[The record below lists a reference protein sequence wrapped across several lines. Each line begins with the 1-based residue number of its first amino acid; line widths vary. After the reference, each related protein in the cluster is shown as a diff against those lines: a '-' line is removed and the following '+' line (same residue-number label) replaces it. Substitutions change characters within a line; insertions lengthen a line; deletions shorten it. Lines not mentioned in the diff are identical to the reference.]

1 MLREVINHMTA
12 SGLLLLLFHPSSFI
26 THPLADM
33 FLLQANTTAL
43 FSVADLQ
50 LIAPELILTV
60 CACIALVMEV
70 VLPYRKSKL
79 IAYFSLIGVGFAG
92 ISLGVQYW
100 YLRDVLPLDGFYGM
114 VRIDGFALIFKSIFL
129 VAAAQAIAVST
140 RYLDIEGEQHGEY
153 YALVLFAT
161 VGMMFLA
168 CGYDLISLYISLE
181 LMALTFY
188 VLVAFTKREKR
199 SNEAAMKYF
208 LLGAFS
214 SGVLLYGMS
223 LLYGIAGSTN
233 LAEIGRSVAAIAGT
247 VGDSGETVT
256 ASLRPMLLL
265 GMIALAAGLFFK
277 IAAVP
282 FHMWAPDAYEGAP
295 TSVTAFLSTGSKAAS
310 FALYARIF
318 IEALNTMRAD
328 WAPLLGLVAAITIM
342 VGNWAAV
349 TQENSKRLLAYSSIS
364 NAGYLLLGL
373 VAGNSYGYIGLMIYL
388 LVYTLM
394 NMGAFGIII
403 SLRRRGII
411 GDNVDDMTGLAHKAP
426 GMAAMMAIFMLSLGG
441 LPMTGGFIGKY
452 FLFGGLLQ
460 RGKADGKTWYYWLAA
475 WAIINT
481 VVSFYYYIRF
491 IKVMYLGDRVAD
503 DQPLALSPAL
513 RAALVASLV
522 GILFIGLYP
531 QPLIEIVQRLVA
543 PLAALGPLGLK

>member
-1 MLREVINHMTA
+1 
-12 SGLLLLLFHPSSFI
+12 
-26 THPLADM
+26 M
-33 FLLQANTTAL
+33 FLLQANSTAL

-60 CACIALVMEV
+60 CACLALVMEV
-70 VLPYRKSKL
+70 VLPYRKSKV
-79 IAYFSLIGVGFAG
+79 IAYFSLAGIGLAA
-92 ISLGVQYW
+92 ISLGVQFW
-100 YLRDVLPLDGFYGM
+100 YLGDVLPLDGFYGM
-114 VRIDGFALIFKSIFL
+114 VRIDGFALVFKSIFL
-129 VAAAQAIAVST
+129 VSAALAIAIST

-233 LAEIGRSVAAIAGT
+233 LGDIGRSVSAIAGT
-247 VGDSGETVT
+247 MGETGDSVG
-256 ASLRPMLLL
+256 SLRPMLLL

-318 IEALNTMRAD
+318 MEALPSIRND

-426 GMAAMMAIFMLSLGG
+426 GMAAMMTIFMLSLGG

-460 RGKADGKTWYYWLAA
+460 RGQADGKAWYYWLAG

-481 VVSFYYYIRF
+481 VVSFYYYVRF

-503 DQPLALSPAL
+503 DKPLSLSPAL
-513 RAALVASLV
+513 QTALVASLV
-522 GILFIGLYP
+522 GILVIGVYP
-531 QPLIEIVQRLVA
+531 QPLIEIVQRLIA
-543 PLAALGPLGLK
+543 PIAALSPMQFK

>member
-1 MLREVINHMTA
+1 
-12 SGLLLLLFHPSSFI
+12 
-26 THPLADM
+26 M
-33 FLLQANTTAL
+33 FLLQANTTGL
-43 FSVADLQ
+43 FNLADLQ
-50 LIAPELILTV
+50 LIVPELILTV
-60 CACIALVMEV
+60 WACLALVMEV
-70 VLPYRKSKL
+70 VLPYRKSKSV
-79 IAYFSLIGVGFAG
+79 AYFSLAGVALAAV
-92 ISLGVQYW
+92 SLVVQYFS
-100 YLRDVLPLDGFYGM
+100 RAAFPMDGFYGM
-114 VRIDGFALIFKSIFL
+114 IRIDGFALVFQSIFL
-129 VAAAQAIAVST
+129 VGAALAIAIST

-168 CGYDLISLYISLE
+168 CGFDLITLYISLE

-214 SGVLLYGMS
+214 SGILLYGMS
-223 LLYGIAGSTN
+223 LLYGVAGSTN
-233 LAEIGRSVAAIAGT
+233 LAEIGRAVAEIAVNT
-247 VGDSGETVT
+247 SGSTDG
-256 ASLRPMLLL
+256 SLRPMLLL

-295 TSVTAFLSTGSKAAS
+295 TSVTAFLSTASKAAS

-318 IEALNTMRAD
+318 MEALNSMRAD

-373 VAGNSYGYIGLMIYL
+373 VAGNTYGYVGLMIYL

-411 GDNVDDMTGLAHKAP
+411 GDNVDDLTGLAHKAP
-426 GMAAMMAIFMLSLGG
+426 GMAAMMAVFMLSLGG
-441 LPMTGGFIGKY
+441 LPATGGFIGKY
-452 FLFGGLLQ
+452 FLFGGLLL
-460 RGKADGKTWYYWLAA
+460 RGKADGKTWYYWLAG

-481 VVSFYYYIRF
+481 VVSFYYYVRF
-491 IKVMYLGDRVAD
+491 IKVMYLGETVAD
-503 DQPLALSPAL
+503 DKPLSLSPAL
-513 RAALVASLV
+513 QTALVVSLV
-522 GILFIGLYP
+522 GIIFIGVYP
-531 QPLIEIVQRLVA
+531 HPLIEIVQRLVA
-543 PLAALGPLGLK
+543 R

>member
-1 MLREVINHMTA
+1 M
-12 SGLLLLLFHPSSFI
+12 
-26 THPLADM
+26 
-33 FLLQANTTAL
+33 LLQANTTEL

-50 LIAPELILTV
+50 LIAPELILTA
-60 CACIALVMEV
+60 CACLALVMEV

-79 IAYFSLIGVGFAG
+79 VSYFALAG
-92 ISLGVQYW
+92 IALAGVSLAAQFW
-100 YLRDVLPLDGFYGM
+100 FTQDILPLSGFYGT
-114 VRIDGFALIFKSIFL
+114 VRIDGFALVFKAIFIIAAGL
-129 VAAAQAIAVST
+129 AVAIST

-168 CGYDLISLYISLE
+168 CGYDLIVLYISLE

-214 SGVLLYGMS
+214 SGILLYGMS

-233 LAEIGRSVAAIAGT
+233 LGQIGQSLGAIA
-247 VGDSGETVT
+247 SGS
-256 ASLRPMLLL
+256 AGAAFRPMLLL

-318 IEALNTMRAD
+318 VEALPSLRDD
-328 WAPLLGLVAAITIM
+328 WAPLLGLVAALTIM

-373 VAGNSYGYIGLMIYL
+373 VAGNTYGYVGLVIYL

-394 NMGAFGIII
+394 NMGAFGIVI

-411 GDNVDDMTGLAHKAP
+411 GDNVDDMTGLAQKAP
-426 GMAAMMAIFMLSLGG
+426 VMAAMMAVFMLSLGG

-460 RGKADGKTWYYWLAA
+460 RGAADGKSWYYWLAG

-481 VVSFYYYIRF
+481 VVSFYYYVRF

-503 DQPLALSPAL
+503 DKPLSLSPAL
-513 RAALVASLV
+513 QTALVASLV
-522 GILFIGLYP
+522 GIIFIGVYP
-531 QPLIEIVQRLVA
+531 QPVIDVVQRLI
-543 PLAALGPLGLK
+543 GR

>member
-1 MLREVINHMTA
+1 ML
-12 SGLLLLLFHPSSFI
+12 
-26 THPLADM
+26 
-33 FLLQANTTAL
+33 LLQANSTSL
-43 FSVADLQ
+43 FDVSDLR

-60 CACIALVMEV
+60 CACLTLVMEV
-70 VLPYRKSKL
+70 ILPYRKSKTT
-79 IAYFSLIGVGFAG
+79 AYFSMIGIALALVSLYLQWITVGNGA
-92 ISLGVQYW
+92 LQ
-100 YLRDVLPLDGFYGM
+100 GFYGM
-114 VRIDGFALIFKSIFL
+114 VRVDGLALLFRGIFL
-129 VAAAQAIAVST
+129 IAAALAIGIST

-168 CGYDLISLYISLE
+168 CGYDLITLYVSLE

-188 VLVAFTKREKR
+188 VLVAFTKREKK

-223 LLYGIAGSTN
+223 LLCGLAGSTN
-233 LAEIGRSVAAIAGT
+233 LGEIGRSVATIAAMP
-247 VGDSGETVT
+247 VGDS
-256 ASLRPMLLL
+256 AAPSLRPMLLL

-318 IEALNTMRAD
+318 VEALNSMRAD

-373 VAGNSYGYIGLMIYL
+373 VAGNIYGYIGLVIYL
-388 LVYTLM
+388 LVYTFM

-403 SLRRRGII
+403 SLRRKGII
-411 GDNVDDMTGLAHKAP
+411 GDNVDDLTGLAHKAP
-426 GMAAMMAIFMLSLGG
+426 GMAAMMAVFMLSLGG
-441 LPMTGGFIGKY
+441 LPMTGGFMGKWY
-452 FLFGGLLQ
+452 LLYGLFA
-460 RGKADGKTWYYWLAA
+460 RGKADGKNWYYWLAG
-475 WAIINT
+475 WAAINI
-481 VVSFYYYIRF
+481 VVSFYYYVRF
-491 IKVMYLGDRVAD
+491 IKVMYLGDRIAD
-503 DQPLALSPAL
+503 DKPLALSPAL
-513 RAALVASLV
+513 QTALVVSLV
-522 GILFIGLYP
+522 GIILIGIYT
-531 QPLIEIVQRLVA
+531 QPVITVVQKLV
-543 PLAALGPLGLK
+543 PH

>member
-1 MLREVINHMTA
+1 
-12 SGLLLLLFHPSSFI
+12 
-26 THPLADM
+26 M
-33 FLLQANTTAL
+33 FLLQASTTAL
-43 FSVADLQ
+43 FDVADLQ

-60 CACIALVMEV
+60 CACVALVMEV
-70 VLPYRKSKL
+70 ILPYRKSKL
-79 IAYFSLIGVGFAG
+79 IAYFALAGVALAG
-92 ISLGVQYW
+92 VSLGLQWW
-100 YLRDVLPLDGFYGM
+100 YSGETLPLNGFYGT
-114 VRIDGFALIFKSIFL
+114 VRIDGFALIVKSIFL
-129 VAAAQAIAVST
+129 TSAALAIGIST
-140 RYLDIEGEQHGEY
+140 RYLDIEGEQHGEF

-161 VGMMFLA
+161 VGMMFLG
-168 CGYDLISLYISLE
+168 CGYDLIVLYVSLE

-223 LLYGIAGSTN
+223 LLYGVTGSTN
-233 LAEIGRSVAAIAGT
+233 LGEIGRQVAAS
-247 VGDSGETVT
+247 DT
-256 ASLRPMLLL
+256 ALRPLLLL
-265 GMIALAAGLFFK
+265 GMISLAAGLFFK

-318 IEALNTMRAD
+318 MEGLPSMRAD

-373 VAGNSYGYIGLMIYL
+373 VAGNAYGYLGLVIYL
-388 LVYTLM
+388 FVYTLM

-411 GDNVDDMTGLAHKAP
+411 GDNVDDLTGLAHKAP
-426 GMAAMMAIFMLSLGG
+426 GMAVMMTIFMLSLGG
-441 LPMTGGFIGKY
+441 LPLTGGFMGKY
-452 FLFGGLLQ
+452 FLFYGLLE
-460 RGKADGKTWYYWLAA
+460 RGDVEYKASGKTWYYWLAG
-475 WAIINT
+475 WAVIN
-481 VVSFYYYIRF
+481 
-491 IKVMYLGDRVAD
+491 
-503 DQPLALSPAL
+503 
-513 RAALVASLV
+513 
-522 GILFIGLYP
+522 
-531 QPLIEIVQRLVA
+531 
-543 PLAALGPLGLK
+543 

>member
-1 MLREVINHMTA
+1 
-12 SGLLLLLFHPSSFI
+12 
-26 THPLADM
+26 M

-43 FSVADLQ
+43 FNVADLQ

-60 CACIALVMEV
+60 CGCLALVMEV

-79 IAYFSLIGVGFAG
+79 VAYFSLLGVGLAA
-92 ISLGVQYW
+92 ISLGLLW
-100 YLRDVLPLDGFYGM
+100 SSNRSALPLDGFYGM
-114 VRIDGFALIFKSIFL
+114 VRIDGFALVFKAIFL
-129 VAAAQAIAVST
+129 IASALAILIAM
-140 RYLDIEGEQHGEY
+140 RFLDIEREQHGEY

-161 VGMMFLA
+161 VGMMFLG
-168 CGYDLISLYISLE
+168 CGYDLITLYISLE

-214 SGVLLYGMS
+214 SGILLYGMS

-233 LAEIGRSVAAIAGT
+233 LGEIGRSVATIASAT
-247 VGDSGETVT
+247 PLGE
-256 ASLRPMLLL
+256 AAGPSLRPMLLL

-318 IEALNTMRAD
+318 IEALNSMRAD
-328 WAPLLGLVAAITIM
+328 WAPLLGIVAALTIV
-342 VGNWAAV
+342 VGNWAAI

-373 VAGNSYGYIGLMIYL
+373 VAGNSYGYTGLIIYL

-394 NMGAFGIII
+394 NMGAFGIVI

-411 GDNVDDMTGLAHKAP
+411 GDNVDDMAGLAQKAP
-426 GMAAMMAIFMLSLGG
+426 GMAAMMGIFMLSLGG
-441 LPMTGGFIGKY
+441 LPGTGGFIGKY
-452 FLFGGLLQ
+452 FLLWGLLQ
-460 RGKADGKTWYYWLAA
+460 RGETAHKSWYYWLAG
-475 WAIINT
+475 WAVINI

-491 IKVMYLGDRVAD
+491 IRVMYLGDRVAD
-503 DQPLALSPAL
+503 TEPLTMSPAL
-513 RAALVASLV
+513 RAAMIFALI
-522 GILFIGLYP
+522 GILFIGIYP
-531 QPLIEIVQRLVA
+531 QPFIVLAQKLIPSQTTV
-543 PLAALGPLGLK
+543 GPPVSASQPNIQDSVK